1 MSQSSFGV
9 KKLVEYSCCCLLF
22 IVLVQCARLPHVGKQ
37 IAGDMTTLRWTQ
49 VAPGCA
55 SSLLGSCAAVSAG
68 SVLYRMP
75 ARGEITESLVAA
87 RSFLFCL
94 LPPRIFQK
102 RSLDVETHTRQLSL
116 VRPVAASES
125 KLIGPVS
132 KV

>member
-1 MSQSSFGV
+1 
-9 KKLVEYSCCCLLF
+9 
-22 IVLVQCARLPHVGKQ
+22 
-37 IAGDMTTLRWTQ
+37 
-49 VAPGCA
+49 
-55 SSLLGSCAAVSAG
+55 
-68 SVLYRMP
+68 MP